1 MESNKIIIF
10 NGPPRSGKDTF
21 ADKLEHVYEN
31 KWFNSDVI
39 FIAMRESFKDSLVH
53 LVLDFYNIHEDEW
66 DDRYE
71 HSKEEPWDAL
81 GGRSQREAL
90 IDMSENKIKPMFGN
104 DFFGKAA
111 ARKLQTGSDSD
122 GDGRL
127 YIFSDGGFVEE
138 IQPLIDKFGKE
149 NILIIR
155 LHREGFDFSNDSRGF
170 LNIEGIES
178 WDVDSKG
185 IEDTFDAIKKIC
197 EEWIGE

>member
-1 MESNKIIIF
+1 MVHL
-10 NGPPRSGKDTF
+10 GAGKDTF
-21 ADKLEHVYEN
+21 ADKLELVYEN
-31 KWFNSDVI
+31 KWFDDEVN
-39 FIAMRESFKDSLVH
+39 FMAMRESFKDSLVH

-66 DDRYE
+66 DARYE
-71 HSKEEPWDAL
+71 HSKEEPWDTL
-81 GGRSQREAL
+81 GGLSQREAL
-90 IDMSENKIKPMFGN
+90 IDMSENKIKPMFGS

-111 ARKLQTGSDSD
+111 ARKLQTGPDSD

-170 LNIEGIES
+170 LDIEGIES

-185 IEDTFDAIKKIC
+185 IEDTFDAILNIC